1 MNDRLDTY
9 NRKRRFDETPE
20 PSGARAS
27 RKQGS
32 RKTTARASAEA
43 LSYVIQEHDAR
54 RLHYDFRLELNGTLL
69 SWAVP
74 KGPSLDPSVKR
85 LAVHVEDHPVEYGSF
100 EGEIPPGNYGAG
112 SVIVWDRGTWEPVGG
127 AAEAARAY
135 AAGKL
140 KFLLHGDKL
149 HGGWTLV
156 RSHMRG
162 SGDKEQWL
170 LIKERDDEARAESEY
185 DILKKRPGSVLDG
198 SAPAG
203 KGARTSRTVTASR
216 TTGKAVRKAVAPAQA
231 STDPDAASQS
241 KRAGK
246 PGAKRASPNRADPA
260 RADIVVTR
268 SAQSLRELAAS
279 PAIEGA
285 VPARLPATFKPQ
297 LATLVDTAPPGA
309 DWSYEIKFD
318 GYRVL
323 VRIDR
328 TTRGNPVKVFTR
340 AGNDWTAKFSKK
352 VKAFEQ
358 LEIDS
363 AWLDGEAVVLDPNG
377 VPNFQALQNAF
388 DSNRPQDI
396 VIYLFDIPFLNGYDL
411 RGVPLEQR
419 RAILRALLEEVD
431 DSVLRFS
438 NHFDFS
444 ADHLLRSACDMA
456 LEGIIGKRRDSGYMS
471 GRSSAWIKL
480 KCRRRQEFVIGGYSE
495 PSGSR
500 AAFGALLL
508 GVYDGNG
515 QLQYAGRVGTGFDA
529 ALLRSVKQELDAHES
544 RHMPFAAAPR
554 ERSRTP
560 VHWVEPVLVAE
571 CNFAEWTSDGIVRQA
586 SFVSLRNDKP
596 ARQIVKETPR
606 QGADVQQQT
615 DSLSDDPPK
624 KRGARKTSGSAAAGA
639 GAEEAGAAST
649 AGTAASKAAGAK
661 SASGKATAG
670 AEATSAKATSA
681 NATGAKATSAKATS
695 AKATSAKA
703 TSAKATSAKKAISAE
718 ATGTKKTA
726 ASKSMASKSMATKST
741 ATQASAT
748 TQNAATKSNATQIP
762 AEVAGVRISH
772 PERVMDS
779 SSGTRKIAL
788 VQYYEAVA
796 DWMLPHLQDRPV
808 SLVRAPEDI
817 GGELFFQKHS
827 QKLSIPNVTQ
837 HPDLDPGHPPLI
849 TVDTLKALVGAA
861 QMGTV
866 EFHTWNAVVSNIE
879 KPDRMVF
886 DLDPDASLGW
896 ERMIEAAQ
904 MTRSLLEELGLTSF
918 CKTSG
923 GKGLHVV
930 VPLAKQAGWDEVK
943 DFSQAVAQHMA
954 ATLPKYFSAKMGAQN
969 RKQKIFVD
977 YLRNN
982 RGSSTVAA
990 FSARAR
996 PGLGVSVPL
1005 TWDEVAATTGGDQ
1018 WTIENLHER
1027 LADLKSDPWADY
1039 AKTRQRITAAMKKR
1053 LDGAR

>member
-1 MNDRLDTY
+1 MNERLDLY
-9 NRKRRFDETPE
+9 HRKRRFDETPE
-20 PSGARAS
+20 PSGAQVARKRAG
-27 RKQGS
+27 RK
-32 RKTTARASAEA
+32 AAPRAADHA

-54 RLHYDFRLELNGTLL
+54 RLHYDFRLELNGALL

-85 LAVHVEDHPVEYGSF
+85 LAVHVEDHPLEYGSF

-112 SVIVWDRGTWEPVGG
+112 SVIVWDRGTWEPVGSVDD
-127 AAEAARAY
+127 AARAY
-135 AAGKL
+135 AGGKL
-140 KFLLHGDKL
+140 KFRLHGEKL
-149 HGGWTLV
+149 RGGWTLV

-170 LIKERDDEARAESEY
+170 LIKERDDEARDESEY
-185 DILKKRPGSVLDG
+185 DVLKERPGSVL
-198 SAPAG
+198 G
-203 KGARTSRTVTASR
+203 KGA
-216 TTGKAVRKAVAPAQA
+216 KAAG
-231 STDPDAASQS
+231 AASA
-241 KRAGK
+241 KGTDKTARKVAG
-246 PGAKRASPNRADPA
+246 KRASRASAILETTAASSASATAAKGASKRGAASAASSRADPK
-260 RADIVVTR
+260 RPDIVATR
-268 SAQSLRELAAS
+268 TTQSLRELAAS
-279 PAIEGA
+279 PSIEGA
-285 VPARLPATFKPQ
+285 VKTRLPASFKPQ
-297 LATLVDTAPPGA
+297 LAILVDAAPPGD
-309 DWSYEIKFD
+309 DWLYEIKFD

-323 VRIDR
+323 ARIDR
-328 TTRGNPVKVFTR
+328 SGKGGAVKVFTR
-340 AGNDWTAKFSKK
+340 AGNDWTAKFSKQ
-352 VKAFEQ
+352 VQA
-358 LEIDS
+358 LDHLALDS
-363 AWLDGEAVVLDPNG
+363 AWLDGEAVVLDEHG
-377 VPNFQALQNAF
+377 VPSFQALQNAF

-396 VIYLFDIPFLNGYDL
+396 VIYLFDVPFLNGYDL
-411 RGVPLEQR
+411 RDVPLEQR
-419 RAILRALLEEVD
+419 RAILRALLEGFD
-431 DSVLRFS
+431 DRVLRFS
-438 NHFDFS
+438 NDFDFS
-444 ADHLLRSACDMA
+444 ADELLKSACDMS
-456 LEGIIGKRRDSGYMS
+456 LEGIIGKRRDSGYLS
-471 GRSSAWIKL
+471 GRSQTWIKL

-495 PSGSR
+495 PGGSR

-508 GVYDGNG
+508 GVYDGEG
-515 QLQYAGRVGTGFDA
+515 KLRYAGRVGTGFDA
-529 ALLRSVKQELDAHES
+529 TLLRSVKQALDAHETS
-544 RHMPFAAAPR
+544 RMPFASAPR

-560 VHWVEPVLVAE
+560 VHWVKPVLVAE

-586 SFVSLRNDKP
+586 SFVSLRDDKP
-596 ARQIVKETPR
+596 ARQIVKEAPR

-615 DSLSDDPPK
+615 ETGSDAAPK
-624 KRGARKTSGSAAAGA
+624 NR
-639 GAEEAGAAST
+639 
-649 AGTAASKAAGAK
+649 AASKH
-661 SASGKATAG
+661 
-670 AEATSAKATSA
+670 
-681 NATGAKATSAKATS
+681 
-695 AKATSAKA
+695 
-703 TSAKATSAKKAISAE
+703 
-718 ATGTKKTA
+718 
-726 ASKSMASKSMATKST
+726 
-741 ATQASAT
+741 
-748 TQNAATKSNATQIP
+748 AATKTATAKTATAKTTAKP
-762 AEVAGVRISH
+762 AAAEVAGVRVSH
-772 PERVMDS
+772 PDRVIDKS
-779 SSGTRKIAL
+779 TGTRKIDL

-837 HPDLDPGHPPLI
+837 HPGLDPGHPALI
-849 TVDTLKALVGAA
+849 TVETLKALVGAA

-866 EFHTWNAVVSNIE
+866 EFHTWNAVAANIE

-904 MTRSLLEELGLTSF
+904 LTRSLLEELGLESF

-954 ATLPKYFSAKMGAQN
+954 TTLPKYFSAKMGAQN

-1005 TWDEVAATTGGDQ
+1005 AWDEVASTTGGDQ

-1027 LADLKSDPWADY
+1027 LAGLKRDPWEDY

-1053 LDGAR
+1053 LDQAR

>member
-1 MNDRLDTY
+1 MNDRLDLY

-27 RKQGS
+27 RKQGA
-32 RKTTARASAEA
+32 RKTTRQAADEA

-100 EGEIPPGNYGAG
+100 EGEIPAGNYGAG
-112 SVIVWDRGTWEPVGG
+112 SVIVWDRGTWEPIGG
-127 AAEAARAY
+127 TAEAARSY

-140 KFLLHGDKL
+140 KFRLHGEKL
-149 HGGWTLV
+149 QGGWTLV

-170 LIKERDDEARAESEY
+170 LIKERDDEARDESDY
-185 DILKKRPGSVLDG
+185 DILKKRPGSVLSG

-203 KGARTSRTVTASR
+203 KGVKTRTAATKG
-216 TTGKAVRKAVAPAQA
+216 TGKATAATKATAAVADTTPAA
-231 STDPDAASQS
+231 

-246 PGAKRASPNRADPA
+246 NGAKAASSSRADPK
-260 RADIVVTR
+260 RPDIVATR
-268 SAQSLRELAAS
+268 NAQSLRELAAS
-279 PAIEGA
+279 PSIEGA
-285 VPARLPATFKPQ
+285 VKARLPATFKPQ
-297 LATLVDTAPPGA
+297 LATLVDAAPPG
-309 DWSYEIKFD
+309 DEWSYEIKFD

-323 VRIDR
+323 ARIDR
-328 TTRGNPVKVFTR
+328 DAKGSAVKVFTR
-340 AGNDWTAKFSKK
+340 AGNDWTAKFSKQ

-358 LEIDS
+358 LGIES
-363 AWLDGEAVVLDPNG
+363 AWLDGEAVVLDQNG
-377 VPNFQALQNAF
+377 VPNFQGLQNAF
-388 DSNRPQDI
+388 DANRPQDI
-396 VIYLFDIPFLNGYDL
+396 IVYLFDIPFLNGYDL

-419 RAILRALLEEVD
+419 RAILRALMEEVD

-438 NHFDFS
+438 NDFDFS
-444 ADHLLRSACDMA
+444 AEDLLRSACDMA
-456 LEGIIGKRRDSGYMS
+456 LEGIIGKRRDSGYLS
-471 GRSSAWIKL
+471 GRSSTWIKL

-508 GVYDGNG
+508 GVYDGKG
-515 QLQYAGRVGTGFDA
+515 KLQYAGRVGTGFDA
-529 ALLRSVKQELDAHES
+529 ALLRSVKKELDAHETQ
-544 RHMPFAAAPR
+544 RMPFAAAPR

-571 CNFAEWTSDGIVRQA
+571 CNFAEWTSEGIVRQA

-596 ARQIVKETPR
+596 ARQIVKESPR

-615 DSLSDDPPK
+615 DSGSDEAPK
-624 KRGARKTSGSAAAGA
+624 KRVARKTSVSTAAVSGA
-639 GAEEAGAAST
+639 GKTGAAN
-649 AGTAASKAAGAK
+649 SKAEAKTAGAK
-661 SASGKATAG
+661 DVSMRSRGVETGSAKVSAAKTVATKTSATKAKATEGKATK
-670 AEATSAKATSA
+670 SS
-681 NATGAKATSAKATS
+681 
-695 AKATSAKA
+695 
-703 TSAKATSAKKAISAE
+703 
-718 ATGTKKTA
+718 A
-726 ASKSMASKSMATKST
+726 ASA
-741 ATQASAT
+741 
-748 TQNAATKSNATQIP
+748 P

-772 PERVMDS
+772 PDRVIDK
-779 SSGTRKIAL
+779 SSGARKIDL
-788 VQYYEAVA
+788 VQYYESVA

-837 HPDLDPGHPPLI
+837 HPGLDPGHPALI

-879 KPDRMVF
+879 KPDRVVF

-896 ERMIEAAQ
+896 DRMIEAAQ
-904 MTRSLLEELGLTSF
+904 LTRSLLEELGLKSF

-923 GKGLHVV
+923 GKGFHVV

-1005 TWDEVAATTGGDQ
+1005 SWDEVASTTGGDQ

-1039 AKTRQRITAAMKKR
+1039 TKTRQRITAAMKKR
-1053 LDGAR
+1053 LDDAE

>member
-1 MNDRLDTY
+1 LDDVIAMNDRLDLY
-9 NRKRRFDETPE
+9 HRKRRFDETPE
-20 PSGARAS
+20 PAGTRTGSKRAA
-27 RKQGS
+27 G
-32 RKTTARASAEA
+32 RKTAAPSKDQTLA
-43 LSYVIQEHDAR
+43 YVIQEHDAR

-100 EGEIPPGNYGAG
+100 EGEIPAGNYGAG
-112 SVIVWDRGTWEPVGG
+112 SVLVWDRGSWEPVGG
-127 AAEAARAY
+127 AAEAARSY

-140 KFLLHGDKL
+140 KFQLHGEKL

-170 LIKERDDEARAESEY
+170 LIKERDDEARDESEY
-185 DILKKRPGSVLDG
+185 DVLKKRPGSVLGGG
-198 SAPAG
+198 SAAGSGVSAKGAAGKTVNKGKGKAATKAASGRASKTAPGSEDEIANETAG
-203 KGARTSRTVTASR
+203 KGKKRKGASSIATEPAGRTSPAAVKAATRSNTKSAS
-216 TTGKAVRKAVAPAQA
+216 
-231 STDPDAASQS
+231 SS
-241 KRAGK
+241 RAE
-246 PGAKRASPNRADPA
+246 PTRP
-260 RADIVVTR
+260 DIVSTR
-268 SAQSLRELAAS
+268 TGESLRELAAS
-279 PAIEGA
+279 PSIEGA
-285 VPARLPATFKPQ
+285 VKARLPATFKPQ
-297 LATLVDTAPPGA
+297 LATLVDAAPPGD
-309 DWSYEIKFD
+309 DWAYEIKFD

-323 VRIDR
+323 ARIER
-328 TTRGNPVKVFTR
+328 SVKGGAVKVFTR
-340 AGNDWTAKFSKK
+340 AGNDWTAKFGKQ
-352 VKAFEQ
+352 VQALDQ
-358 LEIDS
+358 LGLES
-363 AWLDGEAVVLDPNG
+363 AWLDGEAVVLDEQG
-377 VPNFQALQNAF
+377 VPSFQALQNAF

-396 VIYLFDIPFLNGYDL
+396 VIYLFDVPFLNGYDL

-419 RAILRALLEEVD
+419 RAILHALLEEVD

-438 NHFDFS
+438 NDFAFS
-444 ADHLLRSACDMA
+444 ADELLRSACDMA
-456 LEGIIGKRRDSGYMS
+456 LEGIIGKRRDSGYLS
-471 GRSSAWIKL
+471 GRSQTWIKL

-508 GVYDGNG
+508 GVYDGDG
-515 QLQYAGRVGTGFDA
+515 RLRYAGRVGTGFDA
-529 ALLRSVKQELDAHES
+529 ALLRSVKKALDAHETK
-544 RHMPFAAAPR
+544 RMPFAAAPR

-586 SFVSLRNDKP
+586 SFVSLRDDKP
-596 ARQIVKETPR
+596 ARQIVKETFR

-615 DSLSDDPPK
+615 DNGSDAAPK
-624 KRGARKTSGSAAAGA
+624 KRAVS
-639 GAEEAGAAST
+639 
-649 AGTAASKAAGAK
+649 
-661 SASGKATAG
+661 
-670 AEATSAKATSA
+670 
-681 NATGAKATSAKATS
+681 
-695 AKATSAKA
+695 
-703 TSAKATSAKKAISAE
+703 
-718 ATGTKKTA
+718 KTA
-726 ASKSMASKSMATKST
+726 ASKTTASKTTTAKTATAKTATK
-741 ATQASAT
+741 T
-748 TQNAATKSNATQIP
+748 TTPS
-762 AEVAGVRISH
+762 EVASVRISH
-772 PERVMDS
+772 PERVIDKS
-779 SSGTRKIAL
+779 TGTRKIDL
-788 VQYYEAVA
+788 VRYYESVA

-837 HPDLDPGHPPLI
+837 HPGLDPGHPPLI
-849 TVDTLKALVGAA
+849 TVETIEALVGAA

-866 EFHTWNAVVSNIE
+866 EFHTWNALAANIE

-886 DLDPDASLGW
+886 DLDPDAALGW

-904 MTRSLLEELGLTSF
+904 LTRSLLDELGLKSF

-954 ATLPKYFSAKMGAQN
+954 TTLPKLFSAKMGAQN

-1005 TWDEVAATTGGDQ
+1005 SWDEVDATTGGDQ

-1027 LADLKSDPWADY
+1027 LADLASDPWAEY

-1053 LDGAR
+1053 LGEAR

>member
-1 MNDRLDTY
+1 MNDRLDLY

-27 RKQGS
+27 RKQGA
-32 RKTTARASAEA
+32 RKTTRQAADEA

-100 EGEIPPGNYGAG
+100 EGEIPAGNYGAG

-127 AAEAARAY
+127 AAEAARSY

-140 KFLLHGDKL
+140 KFRLHGEKL
-149 HGGWTLV
+149 QGGWTLV

-170 LIKERDDEARAESEY
+170 LIKERDDEARDESDY
-185 DILKKRPGSVLDG
+185 DILKKRPGSVLSVG
-198 SAPAG
+198 ASAG
-203 KGARTSRTVTASR
+203 KDTKTTRTAATKG
-216 TTGKAVRKAVAPAQA
+216 TGKAAAAAIATAGASDAKPAA
-231 STDPDAASQS
+231 

-246 PGAKRASPNRADPA
+246 NSAKAASSSRADPK
-260 RADIVVTR
+260 RPDIVATR
-268 SAQSLRELAAS
+268 NAQSLRELAAS
-279 PAIEGA
+279 PSIEGA
-285 VPARLPATFKPQ
+285 VKARLPATFKPQ
-297 LATLVDTAPPGA
+297 LATLVDAAPPG
-309 DWSYEIKFD
+309 DEWSYEIKFD

-323 VRIDR
+323 ARIDR
-328 TTRGNPVKVFTR
+328 DAKGSAVKVFTR
-340 AGNDWTAKFSKK
+340 AGNDWTAKFSKQ

-358 LEIDS
+358 LGIES
-363 AWLDGEAVVLDPNG
+363 AWLDGEAVVLDQNG
-377 VPNFQALQNAF
+377 VPNFQGLQNAF
-388 DSNRPQDI
+388 DANRPQDI
-396 VIYLFDIPFLNGYDL
+396 IVYLFDIPFLNGYDL

-419 RAILRALLEEVD
+419 RAILRALMEEVD

-438 NHFDFS
+438 NNFDFS
-444 ADHLLRSACDMA
+444 AEDLLRSACDMA
-456 LEGIIGKRRDSGYMS
+456 LEGIIGKRRDSGYLS
-471 GRSSAWIKL
+471 GRSSTWIKL

-508 GVYDGNG
+508 GVYDGKG
-515 QLQYAGRVGTGFDA
+515 KLQYAGRVGTGFDA
-529 ALLRSVKQELDAHES
+529 ALLRSVKKELDAHATQ
-544 RHMPFAAAPR
+544 RMPFAAAPR

-571 CNFAEWTSDGIVRQA
+571 CNFAEWTSEGIVRQA

-615 DSLSDDPPK
+615 DSGSDEAPK
-624 KRGARKTSGSAAAGA
+624 KRVARKTSVSTAAASGEGKTA
-639 GAEEAGAAST
+639 AAS
-649 AGTAASKAAGAK
+649 SKAEAKTAGAK
-661 SASGKATAG
+661 DVGMKSRGVETGSAKASAAKTVATKTSATKAKATEGKAT
-670 AEATSAKATSA
+670 
-681 NATGAKATSAKATS
+681 
-695 AKATSAKA
+695 
-703 TSAKATSAKKAISAE
+703 
-718 ATGTKKTA
+718 
-726 ASKSMASKSMATKST
+726 KSST
-741 ATQASAT
+741 ASA
-748 TQNAATKSNATQIP
+748 P

-772 PERVMDS
+772 PDRVIDK
-779 SSGTRKIAL
+779 SSGARKIDL
-788 VQYYEAVA
+788 VQYYESVA

-837 HPDLDPGHPPLI
+837 HPGLDPGHPALI

-879 KPDRMVF
+879 KPDRVVF

-904 MTRSLLEELGLTSF
+904 LTRSLLEELGLKSF

-923 GKGLHVV
+923 GKGFHVV

-1005 TWDEVAATTGGDQ
+1005 SWDEVASTTGGDQ

-1039 AKTRQRITAAMKKR
+1039 TKTRQRITAAMKKR
-1053 LDGAR
+1053 LDDAE

>member
-1 MNDRLDTY
+1 MNDRLDLY
-9 NRKRRFDETPE
+9 HRKRRFDETPE
-20 PSGARAS
+20 PAGTRT
-27 RKQGS
+27 GS
-32 RKTTARASAEA
+32 KRSAGRKTAERSKDQTLA
-43 LSYVIQEHDAR
+43 YVIQEHDAR

-100 EGEIPPGNYGAG
+100 EGEIPAGNYGAG
-112 SVIVWDRGTWEPVGG
+112 SVLVWDRGSWEPVGG
-127 AAEAARAY
+127 AAEAARSY

-140 KFLLHGDKL
+140 KFQLHGEKL
-149 HGGWTLV
+149 RGGWTLV

-170 LIKERDDEARAESEY
+170 LIKERDDEARDESEY
-185 DILKKRPGSVLDG
+185 DVLKKRPGSVLGGG
-198 SAPAG
+198 SAAGSGANSKGAAG
-203 KGARTSRTVTASR
+203 KTASKGKGKTASGRASKTAPVSEGEIANETPGKGKKRKDASSTATEPAMASTTNTPPSRTSP
-216 TTGKAVRKAVAPAQA
+216 GAVKAVARSNTRSAT
-231 STDPDAASQS
+231 SS
-241 KRAGK
+241 
-246 PGAKRASPNRADPA
+246 RADPK
-260 RADIVVTR
+260 RPDIVSTR
-268 SAQSLRELAAS
+268 TGESLRELAAS
-279 PAIEGA
+279 PSIEGA
-285 VPARLPATFKPQ
+285 VKARLPATFKPQ
-297 LATLVDTAPPGA
+297 LATLVDAAPPGD
-309 DWSYEIKFD
+309 DWAYEIKFD

-323 VRIDR
+323 ARIER
-328 TTRGNPVKVFTR
+328 SVKGGAVKVFTR
-340 AGNDWTAKFSKK
+340 AGNDWTAKFSKQ
-352 VKAFEQ
+352 VEALDQ
-358 LEIDS
+358 LGLES
-363 AWLDGEAVVLDPNG
+363 AWLDGEAVVLDEQG
-377 VPNFQALQNAF
+377 VPSFQALQNAF

-396 VIYLFDIPFLNGYDL
+396 VIYLFDVPFLNGYDL

-419 RAILRALLEEVD
+419 RAILHALLEEVD

-438 NHFDFS
+438 NDFAFS
-444 ADHLLRSACDMA
+444 ADELLRSACDMA
-456 LEGIIGKRRDSGYMS
+456 LEGIIGKRRDSGYLS
-471 GRSSAWIKL
+471 GRSQTWIKL

-508 GVYDGNG
+508 GVYDGEG
-515 QLQYAGRVGTGFDA
+515 RLRYAGRVGTGFDA
-529 ALLRSVKQELDAHES
+529 ALLRTVKKALDAHETK
-544 RHMPFAAAPR
+544 RMPFAAAPR

-586 SFVSLRNDKP
+586 SFVSLRDDKP
-596 ARQIVKETPR
+596 ARQIVKETSR

-615 DSLSDDPPK
+615 DNGSDAAPK
-624 KRGARKTSGSAAAGA
+624 KRAV
-639 GAEEAGAAST
+639 
-649 AGTAASKAAGAK
+649 SKAAGSK
-661 SASGKATAG
+661 TSASETTA
-670 AEATSAKATSA
+670 S
-681 NATGAKATSAKATS
+681 
-695 AKATSAKA
+695 
-703 TSAKATSAKKAISAE
+703 
-718 ATGTKKTA
+718 KTA
-726 ASKSMASKSMATKST
+726 AAKT
-741 ATQASAT
+741 ATAKTAAKTTTPSQVAS
-748 TQNAATKSNATQIP
+748 
-762 AEVAGVRISH
+762 VRISH
-772 PERVMDS
+772 PDRVIDKS
-779 SSGTRKIAL
+779 TGTRKIDL
-788 VQYYEAVA
+788 VRYYESVA

-837 HPDLDPGHPPLI
+837 HPGLDPGHPPLI
-849 TVDTLKALVGAA
+849 TIETIEALVGAA

-866 EFHTWNAVVSNIE
+866 EFHTWNALAANIE

-886 DLDPDASLGW
+886 DLDPDAALGW

-904 MTRSLLEELGLTSF
+904 LTRSLLDELGLKSF

-954 ATLPKYFSAKMGAQN
+954 ATLPKQFSAKMGAQN

-1005 TWDEVAATTGGDQ
+1005 SWDEVAATTGGDQ

-1027 LADLKSDPWADY
+1027 LADLASDPWADY
-1039 AKTRQRITAAMKKR
+1039 EKTRQRITAAMKKR

>member
-9 NRKRRFDETPE
+9 NRKRRFDDTPE
-20 PSGARAS
+20 PAGTRTS
-27 RKQGS
+27 RKQGG
-32 RKTTARASAEA
+32 RKTAAQASAEA

-112 SVIVWDRGTWEPVGG
+112 SVIVWDRGTWEPLGG

-140 KFLLHGDKL
+140 KFQLHGEKL

-170 LIKERDDEARAESEY
+170 LIKERDDEARNESEY
-185 DILKKRPGSVLDG
+185 DILKKRPGSVLAD
-198 SAPAG
+198 SAAAG
-203 KGARTSRTVTASR
+203 KGAKTAKTAAAKSTAKTASKAAAAAKATADPDSASIAKR
-216 TTGKAVRKAVAPAQA
+216 TGKNGTKPA
-231 STDPDAASQS
+231 SSS
-241 KRAGK
+241 
-246 PGAKRASPNRADPA
+246 RADPK
-260 RADIVVTR
+260 RPDIVATR

-279 PAIEGA
+279 PSIEGA

-297 LATLVDTAPPGA
+297 LATLVDSAPPG
-309 DWSYEIKFD
+309 DEWSYEIKFD

-328 TTRGNPVKVFTR
+328 ATKGSAVKVLTR
-340 AGNDWTAKFSKK
+340 AGNDWTAKFSKQ
-352 VKAFEQ
+352 VKAFER
-358 LEIDS
+358 LDIES
-363 AWLDGEAVVLDPNG
+363 AWLDGEAVVLDQNG

-388 DSNRPQDI
+388 DSNRLQDI

-419 RAILRALLEEVD
+419 RAILRALLEDAD

-438 NHFDFS
+438 DNFDFS
-444 ADHLLRSACDMA
+444 ADELLRSACDMA

-515 QLQYAGRVGTGFDA
+515 KLQYAGRVGTGFDA
-529 ALLRSVKQELDAHES
+529 ALLRSVKKELDAHET

-615 DSLSDDPPK
+615 DSVSDDAPT
-624 KRGARKTSGSAAAGA
+624 KRAARKTSA
-639 GAEEAGAAST
+639 
-649 AGTAASKAAGAK
+649 KAA
-661 SASGKATAG
+661 TAPG
-670 AEATSAKATSA
+670 
-681 NATGAKATSAKATS
+681 
-695 AKATSAKA
+695 
-703 TSAKATSAKKAISAE
+703 
-718 ATGTKKTA
+718 
-726 ASKSMASKSMATKST
+726 
-741 ATQASAT
+741 
-748 TQNAATKSNATQIP
+748 
-762 AEVAGVRISH
+762 EVAGVRISH
-772 PERVMDS
+772 RDRVIDR
-779 SSGTRKIAL
+779 SSGTRKLDL
-788 VQYYEAVA
+788 VRYYESVA

-837 HPDLDPGHPPLI
+837 HPGLDPGHPPLI

-904 MTRSLLEELGLTSF
+904 LTRSLLEALGLASF

-923 GKGLHVV
+923 GKGFHVV

-1005 TWDEVAATTGGDQ
+1005 AWDEVAATTGGDQ

-1027 LADLKSDPWADY
+1027 LAELKSDPWADY

-1053 LDGAR
+1053 LADAQ

>member
-1 MNDRLDTY
+1 MSDRLDLY
-9 NRKRRFDETPE
+9 NRKRRFDDTPE
-20 PSGARAS
+20 PSGAAA
-27 RKQGS
+27 RKKAG
-32 RKTTARASAEA
+32 RRTAAHDANET

-112 SVIVWDRGTWEPVGG
+112 TVIVWDRGTWEPVGG
-127 AAEAARAY
+127 AAEAARSY
-135 AAGKL
+135 KAGKL
-140 KFLLHGDKL
+140 KFRLFGEKL
-149 HGGWTLV
+149 HGSWTLV

-185 DILKKRPGSVLDG
+185 DVLKKLPGSVLDS
-198 SAPAG
+198 SAPVG
-203 KGARTSRTVTASR
+203 KGARSTRPTAGHAGGKRAASVNTASGANAATTSAKTAKTATGAKDSPPSK
-216 TTGKAVRKAVAPAQA
+216 TTGKRRAK
-231 STDPDAASQS
+231 AASS
-241 KRAGK
+241 NG
-246 PGAKRASPNRADPA
+246 ADPKKT
-260 RADIVVTR
+260 DIVATR
-268 SAQSLRELAAS
+268 TTQSLLELAAS
-279 PAIEGA
+279 PSIEGA
-285 VPARLPATFKPQ
+285 VKAALPATFKPQ
-297 LATLVDTAPPGA
+297 LATLVDTAPPGD
-309 DWSYEIKFD
+309 DWAYEIKFD

-323 VRIDR
+323 VRIER
-328 TTRGNPVKVFTR
+328 KAKTRAVTVFTR
-340 AGNDWTAKFSKK
+340 AGNDWTAKFSKQVK
-352 VKAFEQ
+352 VFER
-358 LEIDS
+358 LDIES
-363 AWLDGEAVVLDPNG
+363 AWLDGEAVVLDQNG
-377 VPNFQALQNAF
+377 VPSFQALQNAF

-419 RAILRALLEEVD
+419 RAILRALMDGHDGDGHDEDGHDGKESD
-431 DSVLRFS
+431 DAVLRFS
-438 NHFDFS
+438 NDFAFS
-444 ADHLLRSACDMA
+444 ADDLLKSACDMA
-456 LEGIIGKRRDSGYMS
+456 LEGIIGKRRDSGYAS
-471 GRSSAWIKL
+471 GRSSSWIKL

-495 PSGSR
+495 PSGNR

-508 GVYDGNG
+508 GVYDGKG
-515 QLQYAGRVGTGFDA
+515 KLQYAGRVGTGFDA
-529 ALLRSVKQELDAHES
+529 PLLRSVKKELDAHETK
-544 RHMPFAAAPR
+544 RMPFASAPR

-560 VHWVEPVLVAE
+560 VHWVEPVLVCE

-586 SFVSLRNDKP
+586 SFVSLRDDKP
-596 ARQIVKETPR
+596 ARQIVKEAPR
-606 QGADVQQQT
+606 KGADVQEQT
-615 DSLSDDPPK
+615 DTASEAVPK
-624 KRGARKTSGSAAAGA
+624 KRTAKTTAASAAAEPA
-639 GAEEAGAAST
+639 KTSAARTST
-649 AGTAASKAAGAK
+649 TKAAATKISAAK
-661 SASGKATAG
+661 TSAKNPPAAKAAATRTPATKATAPK
-670 AEATSAKATSA
+670 S
-681 NATGAKATSAKATS
+681 
-695 AKATSAKA
+695 
-703 TSAKATSAKKAISAE
+703 
-718 ATGTKKTA
+718 KTA
-726 ASKSMASKSMATKST
+726 AT
-741 ATQASAT
+741 
-748 TQNAATKSNATQIP
+748 P
-762 AEVAGVRISH
+762 AEVAGVRVSH
-772 PERVMDS
+772 PDRIIDKS
-779 SSGTRKIAL
+779 TGTRKIDL
-788 VQYYEAVA
+788 VQYYESVA
-796 DWMLPHLQDRPV
+796 DWMLPHLQERPV

-837 HPDLDPGHPPLI
+837 HPGLDPGHPPLI

-861 QMGTV
+861 QMGTI
-866 EFHTWNAVVSNIE
+866 EFHTWNAVASNIE

-904 MTRSLLEELGLTSF
+904 LTHSLLEELGLTSF

-923 GKGLHVV
+923 GKGFHVV

-943 DFSQAVAQHMA
+943 AFSQAVAQHMA

-1005 TWDEVAATTGGDQ
+1005 AWDEVATTTGGDQ
-1018 WTIENLHER
+1018 WTIENVHER
-1027 LADLKSDPWADY
+1027 LEDLKRDPWADY
-1039 AKTRQRITAAMKKR
+1039 AKTRQRITTAMKKR
-1053 LDGAR
+1053 LDDAQ

>member
-1 MNDRLDTY
+1 MTDRLDLY

-20 PSGARAS
+20 PSGTNAR
-27 RKQGS
+27 RKRAG
-32 RKTTARASAEA
+32 RAGTKTTAHDV

-85 LAVHVEDHPVEYGSF
+85 LAVHVEDHPVEYGTF

-127 AAEAARAY
+127 PAEAARTY

-140 KFLLHGDKL
+140 KFRLHGDKL

-170 LIKERDDEARAESEY
+170 LIKERDDDARDEGEY
-185 DILKKRPGSVLDG
+185 DILKERPGSVLG
-198 SAPAG
+198 GAASSAG
-203 KGARTSRTVTASR
+203 KGRSGGSGSA
-216 TTGKAVRKAVAPAQA
+216 
-231 STDPDAASQS
+231 DEDDAASRAGS
-241 KRAGK
+241 KRAVGK
-246 PGAKRASPNRADPA
+246 AASKAAAGAMPEAGANIATKPASKATAHKKAAGASTTASTSATLRRRSTAKATSSGADPS
-260 RADIVVTR
+260 RPDIVATR
-268 SAQSLRELAAS
+268 TTESLRELAAS

-285 VPARLPATFKPQ
+285 VKARLPATFKPQ
-297 LATLVDTAPPGA
+297 LATLVDSAPAGD

-323 VRIDR
+323 ARIDR
-328 TTRGNPVKVFTR
+328 ASQRGSKHATTQIFTR
-340 AGNDWTAKFSKK
+340 AGNDWTAKFSKQ
-352 VKAFEQ
+352 VKALDH
-358 LEIDS
+358 LELDS
-363 AWLDGEAVVLDPNG
+363 AWLDGEAVVLDDHD
-377 VPNFQALQNAF
+377 VPSFQALQNAF
-388 DSNRPQDI
+388 DANRPQDI
-396 VIYLFDIPFLNGYDL
+396 VLYLFDIPYLNGYDL

-419 RAILRALLEEVD
+419 RAILRALLENVD

-438 NHFDFS
+438 NDFDFS
-444 ADHLLRSACDMA
+444 ADELLKSACDMA
-456 LEGIIGKRRDSGYMS
+456 LEGIIGKRRDSGYLC
-471 GRSSAWIKL
+471 GRSSSWIKL

-500 AAFGALLL
+500 TAFGALLL
-508 GVYDGNG
+508 GVYDSKGRLN
-515 QLQYAGRVGTGFDA
+515 YAGRVGTGFDA
-529 ALLRSVKQELDAHES
+529 ALLRSVKKSLDAHAS
-544 RHMPFAAAPR
+544 KQMPFAAAPR

-586 SFVSLRNDKP
+586 SFVSLRDDKP
-596 ARQIVKETPR
+596 ARQIVKEAPR

-615 DSLSDDPPK
+615 DTSSDAAPK
-624 KRGARKTSGSAAAGA
+624 KRAPSK
-639 GAEEAGAAST
+639 
-649 AGTAASKAAGAK
+649 TAASKASP
-661 SASGKATAG
+661 SAA
-670 AEATSAKATSA
+670 SA
-681 NATGAKATSAKATS
+681 
-695 AKATSAKA
+695 
-703 TSAKATSAKKAISAE
+703 
-718 ATGTKKTA
+718 KTA
-726 ASKSMASKSMATKST
+726 ASTTPSAKTSATK
-741 ATQASAT
+741 
-748 TQNAATKSNATQIP
+748 KSNATE
-762 AEVAGVRISH
+762 EVAGVRVSH
-772 PERVMDS
+772 PDRVIDKS
-779 SSGTRKIAL
+779 TGTHKIDL
-788 VQYYEAVA
+788 VRYYEAVA

-837 HPDLDPGHPPLI
+837 HPGLDAGHPPLI
-849 TVDTLKALVGAA
+849 TIDALNALVGAA

-866 EFHTWNAVVSNIE
+866 EFHTWNALASNLE

-904 MTRSLLEELGLTSF
+904 LTRSLLDELGLKSF

-923 GKGLHVV
+923 GKGFHLV
-930 VPLAKQAGWDEVK
+930 VPLAKHAGWDEVK

-954 ATLPKYFSAKMGAQN
+954 TTLPKYFSAKMGAQN

-1005 TWDEVAATTGGDQ
+1005 AWDEVAATTAGDQ
-1018 WTIENLHER
+1018 WNIENLHER
-1027 LADLKSDPWADY
+1027 LAGLKRDPWADY

-1053 LDGAR
+1053 LAKAQ

>member
-1 MNDRLDTY
+1 MNDRLDLY
-9 NRKRRFDETPE
+9 NRKRRFDDTPE
-20 PSGARAS
+20 PAGTRAR
-27 RKQGS
+27 RKPGG
-32 RKTTARASAEA
+32 RKTTRQAADEA

-127 AAEAARAY
+127 AAEAARSY

-140 KFLLHGDKL
+140 KFHLHGEKL
-149 HGGWTLV
+149 QGGWTLV

-170 LIKERDDEARAESEY
+170 LIKERDDEARDESDY
-185 DILKKRPGSVLDG
+185 DILKKRPGSVLSG
-198 SAPAG
+198 SASVA
-203 KGARTSRTVTASR
+203 KGEKTTTAATKAARKT
-216 TTGKAVRKAVAPAQA
+216 
-231 STDPDAASQS
+231 AASDAKS
-241 KRAGK
+241 TAKRGGES
-246 PGAKRASPNRADPA
+246 GAKAASSTRADP
-260 RADIVVTR
+260 RRPDIVATR
-268 SAQSLRELAAS
+268 NTQSLRELAATPS
-279 PAIEGA
+279 IEGA
-285 VPARLPATFKPQ
+285 VKARLPATFKPQ
-297 LATLVDTAPPGA
+297 LATLVDAAPPG
-309 DWSYEIKFD
+309 DEWSYEIKFD

-323 VRIDR
+323 ARIDR
-328 TTRGNPVKVFTR
+328 DAKGSAVKVFTR
-340 AGNDWTAKFSKK
+340 ASNDWTAKFSKQ

-358 LEIDS
+358 LGIES
-363 AWLDGEAVVLDPNG
+363 AWLDGEAVVLDQNG
-377 VPNFQALQNAF
+377 VPNFQSLQNAF
-388 DSNRPQDI
+388 DANRPQDI
-396 VIYLFDIPFLNGYDL
+396 IVYLFDIPFLNGYDL

-419 RAILRALLEEVD
+419 RAILRALMEGVD

-438 NHFDFS
+438 NNFDFS
-444 ADHLLRSACDMA
+444 AEDLLRSACDMA
-456 LEGIIGKRRDSGYMS
+456 LEGIIGKRRDSGYLS
-471 GRSSAWIKL
+471 GRSSTWIKL

-508 GVYDGNG
+508 GVYDSKGKLN
-515 QLQYAGRVGTGFDA
+515 YAGRVGTGFDA
-529 ALLRSVKQELDAHES
+529 ALLRSVKKELDAHATQ
-544 RHMPFAAAPR
+544 RMPFAAAPR

-586 SFVSLRNDKP
+586 SFVSLRKDKP

-615 DSLSDDPPK
+615 DSMSDDAPK
-624 KRGARKTSGSAAAGA
+624 KRAARKTSGSTAAASGEEKREA
-639 GAEEAGAAST
+639 ANLKAE
-649 AGTAASKAAGAK
+649 AK
-661 SASGKATAG
+661 MADAKASGKGKRGTEPDDG
-670 AEATSAKATSA
+670 A
-681 NATGAKATSAKATS
+681 NVGGA
-695 AKATSAKA
+695 
-703 TSAKATSAKKAISAE
+703 
-718 ATGTKKTA
+718 KTA
-726 ASKSMASKSMATKST
+726 AKT
-741 ATQASAT
+741 
-748 TQNAATKSNATQIP
+748 AATKTAAEKTTPAKSTTAAPP

-772 PERVMDS
+772 PDRVIDK
-779 SSGTRKIAL
+779 SSGARKIDL
-788 VQYYEAVA
+788 VQYYESVA
-796 DWMLPHLQDRPV
+796 EWMLPHLKDRPV

-837 HPDLDPGHPPLI
+837 HPGLDPGHPPLI
-849 TVDTLKALVGAA
+849 TVDTIKALVGAA

-866 EFHTWNAVVSNIE
+866 EFHTWNAVASNIE
-879 KPDRMVF
+879 KPDRVVF
-886 DLDPDASLGW
+886 DLDPDAALGW

-904 MTRSLLEELGLTSF
+904 LTRSLLEELGLKSF

-1005 TWDEVAATTGGDQ
+1005 AWDEVAGTTGGDQ

-1027 LADLKSDPWADY
+1027 LAELKTDPWADY

-1053 LDGAR
+1053 LDDAQ

>member
-9 NRKRRFDETPE
+9 NRKRRFDDTPE
-20 PSGARAS
+20 PAGTRTS
-27 RKQGS
+27 RKQGG
-32 RKTTARASAEA
+32 RKTAGQASPEA

-100 EGEIPPGNYGAG
+100 EGEIPLGNYGAG
-112 SVIVWDRGTWEPVGG
+112 SVIVWDRGTWEPLGG

-140 KFLLHGDKL
+140 KFQLHGEKL

-170 LIKERDDEARAESEY
+170 LIKERDDEARDESKY
-185 DILKKRPGSVLDG
+185 DILKKRPGSVLAD
-198 SAPAG
+198 SAAAV
-203 KGARTSRTVTASR
+203 KGAKTAKTAAAKSTAKTAS
-216 TTGKAVRKAVAPAQA
+216 KAAVATATKA
-231 STDPDAASQS
+231 TADPDSASL
-241 KRAGK
+241 
-246 PGAKRASPNRADPA
+246 AKRTGRNGAQKASSSRADPK
-260 RADIVVTR
+260 RPDIVATR
-268 SAQSLRELAAS
+268 SAQSLRDLAAS
-279 PAIEGA
+279 PSIEGA

-297 LATLVDTAPPGA
+297 LATLVDGAPPGNE
-309 DWSYEIKFD
+309 WSYEIKFD

-328 TTRGNPVKVFTR
+328 ATKGSAVKVLTR
-340 AGNDWTAKFSKK
+340 AGNDWTAKFSKQ

-358 LEIDS
+358 LDIES
-363 AWLDGEAVVLDPNG
+363 AWLDGEAVVLNQNG

-419 RAILRALLEEVD
+419 RAILRALLEDAD

-438 NHFDFS
+438 NNFEFS
-444 ADHLLRSACDMA
+444 ADDLLRSACDMA

-515 QLQYAGRVGTGFDA
+515 KLQYAGRVGTGFDA
-529 ALLRSVKQELDAHES
+529 ALLRSVKKELDAHET

-586 SFVSLRNDKP
+586 SFVSLRSDKP

-615 DSLSDDPPK
+615 DSVSNDAPT
-624 KRGARKTSGSAAAGA
+624 KRAARKTSASAATTSGEGKTRVAKSKTADAKDASTKSRGVEASGAKGSAAK
-639 GAEEAGAAST
+639 AAAT
-649 AGTAASKAAGAK
+649 KPTAATAKA
-661 SASGKATAG
+661 
-670 AEATSAKATSA
+670 AKATKTSA
-681 NATGAKATSAKATS
+681 AKANTTSAP
-695 AKATSAKA
+695 
-703 TSAKATSAKKAISAE
+703 
-718 ATGTKKTA
+718 G
-726 ASKSMASKSMATKST
+726 
-741 ATQASAT
+741 
-748 TQNAATKSNATQIP
+748 
-762 AEVAGVRISH
+762 EVAGVRVSH
-772 PERVMDS
+772 PDRVIDRS
-779 SSGTRKIAL
+779 TGTRKIDL
-788 VQYYEAVA
+788 VRYYESVA
-796 DWMLPHLQDRPV
+796 DWMLPHLRDRPV

-817 GGELFFQKHS
+817 DGELFFQKHS

-837 HPDLDPGHPPLI
+837 HPGLDPGHPPLI

-904 MTRSLLEELGLTSF
+904 LTRSLLEELGLASF

-923 GKGLHVV
+923 GKGFHVV

-954 ATLPKYFSAKMGAQN
+954 ATLPRYFSAKMGAQN

-1005 TWDEVAATTGGDQ
+1005 AWDEVATTTGGAQ

-1053 LDGAR
+1053 LDDAQ